1 MKKVELDRIDTYSI
15 KKFLTETGSPIVP
28 LTLVFEALSFSG
40 VTGLDWGI
48 LAGAISA
55 LAIELGYNIERVGRS
70 IVLVQR
76 KRNLAKEKGGRN
88 PLEIG
93 DQRRNESLELAL
105 GGRGLVDA
113 ASVVDGGALCVS

>member
-1 MKKVELDRIDTYSI
+1 MPSMKKVELDRIDTYSI
-15 KKFLTETGSPIVP
+15 KKFLIEIGSPIIP
-28 LTLVFEALSFSG
+28 LTLVFEALGFNG

-55 LAIELGYNIERVGRS
+55 LAIELGYKVERVGRS

-76 KRNLAKEKGGRN
+76 KKDLAKGKGGRK

-93 DQRRNESLELAL
+93 DQKW
-105 GGRGLVDA
+105 
-113 ASVVDGGALCVS
+113 